1 MKIKAFLIAIFSIPI
16 VLSAQTVSPRTGFVE
31 KAIWFSEETLAS
43 DKTVKIY
50 TAVFNGE
57 DSRLTVKVDFIDGNV
72 ALSSKE
78 VVINPNETKT
88 VSADFKVSLGSHE
101 IYAIISSA
109 KINGESVL
117 LESLKTDSVKFSVTK
132 EVPGS
137 VVKNALLSKLGG
149 VFEGE
154 GTFKEKADAWF
165 KLNFKK
171 SEEFRESTLKKI
183 KDSEQKVEKSREEE
197 KKDVKTSVKVISF
210 LHFYSLIILGFLF
223 SVSFI
228 FYICVVLIIYLLL
241 RLVWKIIRRIFR
253 RKYEE

>member
-1 MKIKAFLIAIFSIPI
+1 MIFRVLLLSIFSVPMI
-16 VLSAQTVSPRTGFVE
+16 LSAQTVSPRTGFVE
-31 KAIWFSEETLAS
+31 EAIWFSEETLTA

-57 DSRLTVKVDFIDGNV
+57 DSRLTVKVDFIDDTV

-88 VSADFKVSLGSHE
+88 VSADFKVGLGSHE
-101 IYAIISSA
+101 IYAIISGA
-109 KINGESVL
+109 KIGGEAVVL
-117 LESLKTDSVKFSVTK
+117 ENVKTDSIRFSVTK

-154 GTFKEKADAWF
+154 GTFTEKADAWF

-171 SEEFRESTLKKI
+171 SEEFRESTLEKI
-183 KDSEQKVEKSREEE
+183 KDSEEKVRKNREEE
-197 KKDVKTSVKVISF
+197 KEAKTSVKVISF
-210 LHFYSLIILGFLF
+210 LHLYFLIFVGFLF
-223 SVSFI
+223 SVSVV
-228 FYICVVLIIYLLL
+228 FYISTVLIIYLLL
-241 RLVWKIIRRIFR
+241 RLIWKILRRLFR